1 MEKGKVG
8 QGLPPLASRVLRPL
22 AAGMLLISAFL
33 TLLAA
38 AAGYPAASA
47 AGKIWLLCLLA
58 VLVYLLSATV
68 IFLMLR
74 FISQKYLHPLTS
86 AVEEITQAAAGDL
99 TGPASPIP
107 CTTREVESL
116 LKAVGEISE
125 QSTAC
130 LTKMEEALR
139 QMAAGDFTA
148 RVDCPR
154 IRECGGVCA
163 VLDGAVDR
171 LRGAIGNIRTALE
184 QLTGPLDVLEQDA
197 AAMEESASDQQR
209 TRESLQR
216 SLDRLDMQMGRRSG
230 NVEAVQ
236 NAAQSLHDHLDDYS
250 HRQEELSKAIERIT
264 ECAGAAAEIVSAM
277 ETASFQ
283 CSVLARTAY
292 VEAAGAGI
300 NGKGFAVVASELRM
314 LASRS
319 AQSAQNAAA
328 FMEEMNRTVR
338 ESATLAAAAVR
349 EADGLTAAGADVCRR
364 ADSAAQSASWME
376 ELHATVRDAT
386 ALDGIAEKDQTRS
399 GNVAKTARLIKN
411 RTGRLREALQAFKIN

>member
-1 MEKGKVG
+1 MEKGKG
-8 QGLPPLASRVLRPL
+8 RQGLPPLASQVLRPL
-22 AAGMLLISAFL
+22 GAGMLLISALL
-33 TLLAA
+33 TITAA
-38 AAGYPAASA
+38 AAFLPAAREA
-47 AGKIWLLCLLA
+47 EKIWLLCVVA
-58 VLVYLLSATV
+58 IIVYVLSAGI
-68 IFLMLR
+68 IFLHFR
-74 FISQKYLHPLTS
+74 HVSEKYLRPLTS
-86 AVEEITQAAAGDL
+86 AVEEIAQAAAGDL

-107 CTTREVESL
+107 STTREVELL
-116 LKAVGEISE
+116 LKSVGEISE

-139 QMAAGDFTA
+139 GMASGDFTA
-148 RVDCPR
+148 RVDCAR
-154 IRECGGVCA
+154 IQECGGVCA
-163 VLDGAVDR
+163 VLDGAADR

-197 AAMEESASDQQR
+197 AAMEENAADEQR
-209 TRESLQR
+209 VRESLQR
-216 SLDRLDMQMGRRSG
+216 SLDRLDKQMSRRSG
-230 NVEAVQ
+230 GIETVQ
-236 NAAQSLHDHLDDYS
+236 SAAQALQDRLDENT

-264 ECAGAAAEIVSAM
+264 ECAGAAADIVNAM

-338 ESATLAAAAVR
+338 ESAALAAAAVR
-349 EADGLTAAGADVCRR
+349 ESNGLTAAGTEVCRR
-364 ADSAAQSASWME
+364 AGTAAQSAAWVE
-376 ELHATVRDAT
+376 ELHATVREAA
-386 ALDGIAEKDQTRS
+386 ALDSIAEKDRTRA
-399 GNVAKTARLIKN
+399 GNASKTARLIK
-411 RTGRLREALQAFKIN
+411 GRAGQLREALQAFKIN